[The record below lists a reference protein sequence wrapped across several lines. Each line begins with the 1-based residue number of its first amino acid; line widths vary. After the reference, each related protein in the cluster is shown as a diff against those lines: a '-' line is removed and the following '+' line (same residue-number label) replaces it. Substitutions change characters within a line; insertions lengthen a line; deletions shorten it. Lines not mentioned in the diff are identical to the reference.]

1 MANFALIFNAVTMEK
16 RSIEPKVFST
26 MRLVKSEDLNHH
38 GTLFAGRSA
47 EWFVESGFVAAASL
61 VGPQS
66 VVCLQIHGL
75 YFSQPAR
82 PGDILTFSS
91 KIVYAGRSSLVSY
104 IDVVKVNETEPF
116 VSGFI
121 TFIHVDE
128 STKPVAHNIEI
139 VPVTDT
145 DKLLYERAKS
155 LKK

>member
-1 MANFALIFNAVTMEK
+1 
-16 RSIEPKVFST
+16 
-26 MRLVKSEDLNHH
+26 
-38 GTLFAGRSA
+38 
-47 EWFVESGFVAAASL
+47 
-61 VGPQS
+61 
-66 VVCLQIHGL
+66 
-75 YFSQPAR
+75 
-82 PGDILTFSS
+82 
-91 KIVYAGRSSLVSY
+91 
-104 IDVVKVNETEPF
+104 VVKVNETEPF